1 MFKDAQCL
9 DPKNLGDALFFNPNR
24 RLLLFWGERSR
35 AQLRSDGWIC
45 SELKQG
51 RRTQCQYSQKKTKRN
66 PGSIDDKNALKES
79 SRGSF
84 KLCISRLANHIWN
97 YKCLWSLSAVVRVIL
112 NADLNLEDKMWL
124 SCQKVL
130 NLIVRMRGFVV
141 YIPNLI
147 LGGLI

>member
-1 MFKDAQCL
+1 M
-9 DPKNLGDALFFNPNR
+9 
-24 RLLLFWGERSR
+24 
-35 AQLRSDGWIC
+35 
-45 SELKQG
+45 EL
-51 RRTQCQYSQKKTKRN
+51 
-66 PGSIDDKNALKES
+66 
-79 SRGSF
+79 
-84 KLCISRLANHIWN
+84 